1 MASAEEFATLVK
13 HVHDQDA
20 IINLLRHNVD
30 EAGRRI
36 QQLEA
41 EKKKNPYGH
50 IHFGKELCP
59 EPFDGKTSEGFKAWK
74 VKAEAMMTTRW
85 WRNCSSG
92 PASRRR

>member
-50 IHFGKELCP
+50 IHFGKESVSTGRLRKVSKR
-59 EPFDGKTSEGFKAWK
+59 GKL
-74 VKAEAMMTTRW
+74 RW
-85 WRNCSSG
+85 LTI
-92 PASRRR
+92 